1 MDYIIPMGCSA
12 HTFRMK
18 LFACCCVQGVGQEA
32 YTMSRQAVQGS
43 SSGSGELTALQR
55 LATAGAEPLAA
66 VGRAVGAHLVHSLG
80 STTSVA
86 ITGGLGVLRLGVG

>member
-1 MDYIIPMGCSA
+1 MA
-12 HTFRMK
+12 
-18 LFACCCVQGVGQEA
+18 
-32 YTMSRQAVQGS
+32 RQAVQGTGG
-43 SSGSGELTALQR
+43 GSGELTALQR

-86 ITGGLGVLRLGVG
+86 ITGGLGVLKLGLGMLPAILWLTPAMCMLLYS